1 MKPFGIW
8 KYLLILIVLSFGII
22 YALPN
27 LYVPDPAVQIS
38 YNDSTLSPDIK
49 LQKRLTKVLEDSTS
63 ESTVP
68 EVEIHE
74 KYALIRL
81 TSSQEQLRVKELFS
95 TVGDDLIVALNLAPT
110 TPDWLKNIGGEPLK
124 LGLDLRGGV
133 HFLMEVDTQAA
144 LSNRQNGTL
153 QDIRRKLREEKIRYN
168 SLSVERDQ
176 TIKLKVTEKAGF
188 DTTEELTQ
196 SRMDEF
202 TPETGIFGGKVGP
215 WLRNLFFGSGE
226 KDQTIKLKVKKDTV
240 FESVTEL
247 LEDNYPQFSISY
259 REIGNQYEFSLRLT
273 DQEIEQIEA
282 DAIDQNLTTLRNRV
296 NELGVSEPIVQRQ
309 GKKRIIVELPGI
321 QDTAEA
327 KKILGKT
334 ATLEFH
340 LEAEHDT
347 PRTRKTSY
355 PHRDKRM
362 GVSELQDQIIIGGDQ
377 VATAQ
382 ASFDESGMPQ
392 VNITLDG
399 AGGTRM
405 HRATR
410 DKIGKRLG
418 VLFVEQKN
426 KTSYTTDA
434 KGNQVAIQ
442 RTFETKEIISL
453 ATIQAAL
460 GTQFRITGLDSPQE
474 SSELALLL
482 RAGALAAPM
491 SFVEER
497 TVGPSL
503 GQDNINAGIL
513 SMELG
518 MALVLLFTLFYY
530 RIFGVAA
537 SLALGT
543 NIVLLVAIMS
553 ILSATLTLPGIAGI
567 VLTVGMAIDAN
578 VLIFSRIKEELKAG
592 TEPLQA
598 IDQGYDKAF
607 TTIFDAKLTTLLVAV
622 ILYSLG
628 TGPIKG
634 FSITLSIGILT
645 SMFTAILGT
654 RGFIYLIYRNKK
666 NPSRIAI

>member
-27 LYVPDPAVQIS
+27 LYAPDPAVQVS
-38 YNDSTLSPDIK
+38 YNDSTQIHDRK
-49 LQKRLTKVLEDSTS
+49 LQQRLSKVLEENELTNG
-63 ESTVP
+63 VP
-68 EVEIHE
+68 EVEIHK

-81 TSSQEQLRVKELFS
+81 SSTEEQLRVKDLLS
-95 TVGDDLIVALNLAPT
+95 SVGDDLIVALNLAPT
-110 TPDWLKNIGGEPLK
+110 TPGWLKNIGGEPLK

-133 HFLMEVDTQAA
+133 HFLMEVDTETA

-153 QDIRRKLREEKIRYN
+153 QDIRRKLRDEKIRYN
-168 SLSVERDQ
+168 SLFV
-176 TIKLKVTEKAGF
+176 
-188 DTTEELTQ
+188 
-196 SRMDEF
+196 
-202 TPETGIFGGKVGP
+202 
-215 WLRNLFFGSGE
+215 E
-226 KDQTIKLKVKKDTV
+226 KDQTIKLKVTGETI
-240 FESVTEL
+240 FESATEL
-247 LEDNYPQFSISY
+247 LEDNYPQFSITYAESGDQFNISLSLTED
-259 REIGNQYEFSLRLT
+259 EI
-273 DQEIEQIEA
+273 DQIEA

-296 NELGVSEPIVQRQ
+296 NELGVSEPIVQKQ

-340 LEAEHDT
+340 LEAEYDT

-355 PHRDKRM
+355 PHRDGRF
-362 GVSELQDQIIIGGDQ
+362 GESELQDQIIIGGDQ

-382 ASFDESGMPQ
+382 ASFDESGLPQ

-399 AGGTRM
+399 AGGARM

-410 DKIGKRLG
+410 GNIGKRLG

-426 KTSYTTDA
+426 KTTYRRDA
-434 KGNQVAIQ
+434 EGNRVEVQE
-442 RTFETKEIISL
+442 TFETKEIISL

-491 SFVEER
+491 RFVEER

-513 SMELG
+513 SMQLG

-578 VLIFSRIKEELKAG
+578 VLIFSRIKEELKQG

-607 TTIFDAKLTTLLVAV
+607 LTILDANLTTLLVAV

-634 FSITLSIGILT
+634 FSVTLSIGILT

-666 NPSRIAI
+666 NLSRIAI

>member
-8 KYLLILIVLSFGII
+8 KYFLILIVLSFGII

-27 LYVPDPAVQIS
+27 LYAPDPAVQIS
-38 YNDSTLSPDIK
+38 YNDSTLSPDLK
-49 LQKRLTKVLEDSTS
+49 LQKRLTKVLEANTS
-63 ESTVP
+63 ENKVP

-74 KYALIRL
+74 NYALIRL
-81 TSSQEQLRVKELFS
+81 ASSKEQLRVKELFS
-95 TVGDDLIVALNLAPT
+95 SVGDDLIVALNLAPT
-110 TPDWLKNIGGEPLK
+110 TPQWLKNIGGEPLK

-133 HFLMEVDTQAA
+133 HFLMEVDTQKA
-144 LSNRQNGTL
+144 LNNRQNGTL
-153 QDIRRKLREEKIRYN
+153 LDIRRKLRGEKIRYN
-168 SLSVERDQ
+168 SLFVEKDQ
-176 TIKLKVTEKAGF
+176 AIKLKVT
-188 DTTEELTQ
+188 Q
-196 SRMDEF
+196 
-202 TPETGIFGGKVGP
+202 
-215 WLRNLFFGSGE
+215 
-226 KDQTIKLKVKKDTV
+226 
-240 FESVTEL
+240 ESVFDNATEL
-247 LEDNYPQFSISY
+247 LEDNYPQFTISY
-259 REIGNQYEFSLRLT
+259 TEAGNQFEISLRLT
-273 DQEIEQIEA
+273 EQEIEQIEA

-296 NELGVSEPIVQRQ
+296 NELGVSEPIVYRQ
-309 GKKRIIVELPGI
+309 GKKRIVVQLPGI

-382 ASFDESGMPQ
+382 ASFDENGIPQ

-405 HRATR
+405 HRTTR

-426 KTSYTTDA
+426 KTSYARDA
-434 KGNQVAIQ
+434 QGNQVAIQ
-442 RTFETKEIISL
+442 QTFETKEIISL

-460 GTQFRITGLDSPQE
+460 GTKFRITGLDSPQE

-491 SFVEER
+491 RFVEER

-503 GQDNINAGIL
+503 GKDNINAGIL

-537 SLALGT
+537 CLALGT

-567 VLTVGMAIDAN
+567 VLTVGMAVDAN
-578 VLIFSRIKEELKAG
+578 VLIFSRIKEELKQG

-607 TTIFDAKLTTLLVAV
+607 LTILDANLTTLLVAV
-622 ILYSLG
+622 ILYSFG

-634 FSITLSIGILT
+634 FSVTLSIGIIT

-654 RGFIYLIYRNKK
+654 RGFIYLVYRNKK
-666 NPSRIAI
+666 NLSRLAI

>member
-27 LYVPDPAVQIS
+27 LYAPDPAVQVS
-38 YNDSTLSPDIK
+38 YNDSTQIHDRK
-49 LQKRLTKVLEDSTS
+49 LQQRLSKVLEENELTNG
-63 ESTVP
+63 VP
-68 EVEIHE
+68 EVEIHK

-81 TSSQEQLRVKELFS
+81 SSTEEQLRVKDLLS
-95 TVGDDLIVALNLAPT
+95 SVGDDLIVALNLAPT

-133 HFLMEVDTQAA
+133 HFLMEVDTETA

-153 QDIRRKLREEKIRYN
+153 QDIRRKLRDEKIRYN
-168 SLSVERDQ
+168 SLFV
-176 TIKLKVTEKAGF
+176 
-188 DTTEELTQ
+188 
-196 SRMDEF
+196 
-202 TPETGIFGGKVGP
+202 
-215 WLRNLFFGSGE
+215 E
-226 KDQTIKLKVKKDTV
+226 KDQTIKLKVTGETI
-240 FESVTEL
+240 FESATEL
-247 LEDNYPQFSISY
+247 LEDNYPQFSITYAESGDQFNISLSLTED
-259 REIGNQYEFSLRLT
+259 EIV
-273 DQEIEQIEA
+273 QIEK

-296 NELGVSEPIVQRQ
+296 NELGVSEPIVQKQ

-340 LEAEHDT
+340 LEAEYDT

-355 PHRDKRM
+355 PHRDGRF
-362 GVSELQDQIIIGGDQ
+362 GESELQDQIIIGGDQ

-382 ASFDESGMPQ
+382 ASFDESGLPQ

-399 AGGTRM
+399 AGGARM

-410 DKIGKRLG
+410 GNIGKRLG

-426 KTSYTTDA
+426 KTTYRRDA
-434 KGNQVAIQ
+434 AGNRVEVQE
-442 RTFETKEIISL
+442 TFETKEIISL

-491 SFVEER
+491 RFVEER

-513 SMELG
+513 SMQLG

-578 VLIFSRIKEELKAG
+578 VLIFSRIKEELKQG

-607 TTIFDAKLTTLLVAV
+607 LTILDANLTTLLVAV

-634 FSITLSIGILT
+634 FSVTLSIGILT

-666 NPSRIAI
+666 NLSRIAI

>member
-8 KYLLILIVLSFGII
+8 KYLLILIILSFGII

-27 LYVPDPAVQIS
+27 LYAPDPAVQVS
-38 YNDSTLSPDIK
+38 YNDSTQIHDRK
-49 LQKRLTKVLEDSTS
+49 LQQRLTKVLEDGELSNG
-63 ESTVP
+63 VP
-68 EVEIHE
+68 EVEIHK

-81 TSSQEQLRVKELFS
+81 SSAEEQLRVKDLLS
-95 TVGDDLIVALNLAPT
+95 SVGDDLIVALNLAPT
-110 TPDWLKNIGGEPLK
+110 TPEWLENIGGEPLK

-133 HFLMEVDTQAA
+133 HFLMEVDTETA

-153 QDIRRKLREEKIRYN
+153 LDIRRKLRDEKIRYN
-168 SLSVERDQ
+168 SLFV
-176 TIKLKVTEKAGF
+176 
-188 DTTEELTQ
+188 
-196 SRMDEF
+196 
-202 TPETGIFGGKVGP
+202 
-215 WLRNLFFGSGE
+215 E
-226 KDQTIKLKVKKDTV
+226 KDQTIRLKVTDEAV
-240 FESVTEL
+240 FESATEL
-247 LEDNYPQFSISY
+247 LEDNYPQFVIGYTQAGDQFNISLSLSED
-259 REIGNQYEFSLRLT
+259 EI
-273 DQEIEQIEA
+273 DQIEA

-309 GKKRIIVELPGI
+309 GQKRIIVELPGI

-340 LEAEHDT
+340 LEAEYDT

-355 PHRDKRM
+355 PHRDTRL

-382 ASFDESGMPQ
+382 ASFDESGLPQ

-399 AGGTRM
+399 AGGARM

-410 DKIGKRLG
+410 GNIGKRLG

-426 KTSYTTDA
+426 KTTYQRGAD
-434 KGNQVAIQ
+434 GNRVAVQ
-442 RTFETKEIISL
+442 QTFETKEIISL
-453 ATIQAAL
+453 ATIRAAL

-491 SFVEER
+491 RFVEER

-513 SMELG
+513 SMQLG
-518 MALVLLFTLFYY
+518 MTLVLLFTLFYY
-530 RIFGVAA
+530 RVFGVAA

-543 NIVLLVAIMS
+543 NIILLVAIMS

-578 VLIFSRIKEELKAG
+578 VLIFSRIREELKQG

-607 TTIFDAKLTTLLVAV
+607 LTILDANLTTLLVAV

-634 FSITLSIGILT
+634 FSVTLSIGILT
-645 SMFTAILGT
+645 SMFTAIVGT

>member
-8 KYLLILIVLSFGII
+8 KYFLILIVLSFGII

-27 LYVPDPAVQIS
+27 LYAPDPAVQIS

-49 LQKRLTKVLEDSTS
+49 LQKRLTKVLEANTS
-63 ESTVP
+63 ENKVP

-74 KYALIRL
+74 NYALIRL
-81 TSSQEQLRVKELFS
+81 ASSKEQLRVKELFS

-110 TPDWLKNIGGEPLK
+110 TPQWLKNIGGEPLK

-133 HFLMEVDTQAA
+133 HFLMEVDTQKA
-144 LSNRQNGTL
+144 LNNRQNGTL
-153 QDIRRKLREEKIRYN
+153 LDIRRKLRGEKIRYN
-168 SLSVERDQ
+168 SLFVEKDQ
-176 TIKLKVTEKAGF
+176 AIKLKVT
-188 DTTEELTQ
+188 Q
-196 SRMDEF
+196 
-202 TPETGIFGGKVGP
+202 
-215 WLRNLFFGSGE
+215 
-226 KDQTIKLKVKKDTV
+226 
-240 FESVTEL
+240 ESVFDNATEL
-247 LEDNYPQFSISY
+247 LEDNYPQFTISY
-259 REIGNQYEFSLRLT
+259 TEAGNQFEISLRLT
-273 DQEIEQIEA
+273 EQEIEQIEA

-296 NELGVSEPIVQRQ
+296 NELGVSEPIVYRQ
-309 GKKRIIVELPGI
+309 GKKRIVVQLPGI

-347 PRTRKTSY
+347 PKTRKTSY

-382 ASFDESGMPQ
+382 ASFDENGIPQ

-399 AGGTRM
+399 AGGARM
-405 HRATR
+405 HRTTR

-426 KTSYTTDA
+426 KTSYARDA
-434 KGNQVAIQ
+434 QGNQVAIQ
-442 RTFETKEIISL
+442 QTFETKEIISL

-460 GTQFRITGLDSPQE
+460 GTKFRITGLDSPQE

-491 SFVEER
+491 RFVEER

-503 GQDNINAGIL
+503 GKDNINAGIL

-537 SLALGT
+537 CLALGT

-567 VLTVGMAIDAN
+567 VLTVGMAVDAN
-578 VLIFSRIKEELKAG
+578 VLIFSRIKEELKQG

-607 TTIFDAKLTTLLVAV
+607 LTILDANLTTLLVAV
-622 ILYSLG
+622 ILYSFG

-634 FSITLSIGILT
+634 FSVTLSIGIIT

-654 RGFIYLIYRNKK
+654 RGFIYLVYRNKK
-666 NPSRIAI
+666 NLSRLAI

>member
-8 KYLLILIVLSFGII
+8 KYFLILVVLSFGLI
-22 YALPN
+22 YASPN
-27 LYVPDPAVQIS
+27 LYAPDPAIQIS
-38 YNDSTLSPDIK
+38 YNDSTLSPDLK
-49 LQKRLTKVLEDSTS
+49 LQRRLTKVLEHNIT
-63 ESTVP
+63 ENKVP

-74 KYALIRL
+74 SYALIRL
-81 TSSQEQLRVKELFS
+81 ASPEEQLRVKDLFS

-110 TPDWLKNIGGEPLK
+110 TPEWLKNIGGEPLK

-133 HFLMEVDTQAA
+133 HFLMEVDTKTA

-153 QDIRRKLREEKIRYN
+153 LDIRRKLREEKIRYN
-168 SLSVERDQ
+168 SLFV
-176 TIKLKVTEKAGF
+176 
-188 DTTEELTQ
+188 
-196 SRMDEF
+196 
-202 TPETGIFGGKVGP
+202 
-215 WLRNLFFGSGE
+215 E
-226 KDQTIKLKVKKDTV
+226 KDQTIKLKVTQ
-240 FESVTEL
+240 ESVFDKATEL
-247 LEDNYPQFSISY
+247 LEDEYPQFAISY
-259 REIGNQYEFSLRLT
+259 TEVGNQFEISLRLT

-362 GVSELQDQIIIGGDQ
+362 GVNELQDQIIIGGDQ

-399 AGGTRM
+399 AGGARM

-410 DKIGKRLG
+410 GNIGKRLG

-426 KTSYTTDA
+426 KTSFKRDA
-434 KGNQVAIQ
+434 QGNQVEVQ
-442 RTFETKEIISL
+442 QTFETKEIISL

-491 SFVEER
+491 RFVEER

-518 MALVLLFTLFYY
+518 MALVLLFTLVYY

-567 VLTVGMAIDAN
+567 VLTVGMAVDAN
-578 VLIFSRIKEELKAG
+578 VLIFSRIKEELKQG

-607 TTIFDAKLTTLLVAV
+607 LTILDANITTLIVAV
-622 ILYSLG
+622 ILYSFG

-634 FSITLSIGILT
+634 FSVTLSIGIIT

-654 RGFIYLIYRNKK
+654 RGFIYLVYRNKK
-666 NPSRIAI
+666 NISRLAI

>member
-1 MKPFGIW
+1 M
-8 KYLLILIVLSFGII
+8 S
-22 YALPN
+22 
-27 LYVPDPAVQIS
+27 DPAVQIS

-49 LQKRLTKVLEDSTS
+49 LQKRLTKVLEDSTF

-168 SLSVERDQ
+168 SLFV
-176 TIKLKVTEKAGF
+176 
-188 DTTEELTQ
+188 
-196 SRMDEF
+196 
-202 TPETGIFGGKVGP
+202 
-215 WLRNLFFGSGE
+215 E
-226 KDQTIKLKVKKDTV
+226 KDQTIKLKVTGETI
-240 FESVTEL
+240 FESATEL
-247 LEDNYPQFSISY
+247 LEDNYPQFSITYAESGDQFN
-259 REIGNQYEFSLRLT
+259 ISLRLT
-273 DQEIEQIEA
+273 EDEIVQIEK

-296 NELGVSEPIVQRQ
+296 NELGVSEPIVQKQ

-340 LEAEHDT
+340 LEAEYDT

-355 PHRDKRM
+355 PHRDSRY
-362 GVSELQDQIIIGGDQ
+362 GESELQDQIILGGDQ

-382 ASFDESGMPQ
+382 ASFDESGLPQ

-399 AGGTRM
+399 AGGARM

-410 DKIGKRLG
+410 GNIGKRLG

-426 KTSYTTDA
+426 KTTYRRDA
-434 KGNQVAIQ
+434 AGNRVEVQE
-442 RTFETKEIISL
+442 TFETKEIISL

-460 GTQFRITGLDSPQE
+460 GTQFRITGLDSSEE

-491 SFVEER
+491 RFVEER

-513 SMELG
+513 SMQLG
-518 MALVLLFTLFYY
+518 MTLVLLFTLFYY

-578 VLIFSRIKEELKAG
+578 VLIFSRIKEELKQG

-607 TTIFDAKLTTLLVAV
+607 LTILDANLTTLLVAV

-634 FSITLSIGILT
+634 FSVTLSIGILT
-645 SMFTAILGT
+645 SMFTAIVGT

-666 NPSRIAI
+666 NLSRLAI

>member
-1 MKPFGIW
+1 MRPFGIW
-8 KYLLILIVLSFGII
+8 KYFLILIVLGFGIV
-22 YALPN
+22 YSLPN
-27 LYVPDPAVQIS
+27 LYAPDPAVQIS
-38 YNDSTLSPDIK
+38 YNDSALSPDLK
-49 LQKRLTKVLEDSTS
+49 LQKRLEKILENSLDN
-63 ESTVP
+63 ENVP
-68 EVEIHE
+68 EVELHNN
-74 KYALIRL
+74 YALIRL
-81 TSSQEQLRVKELFS
+81 FSTEEQLRIKSLLS
-95 TVGDDLIVALNLAPT
+95 TAGDDLIVALNLAPT
-110 TPDWLKNIGGEPLK
+110 TPQWLKNIGAEPMK

-144 LSNRQNGTL
+144 LKNRQNGTL
-153 QDIRRKLREEKIRYN
+153 QDLKRKLREEKIRYS
-168 SLSVERDQ
+168 SLFV
-176 TIKLKVTEKAGF
+176 
-188 DTTEELTQ
+188 
-196 SRMDEF
+196 
-202 TPETGIFGGKVGP
+202 
-215 WLRNLFFGSGE
+215 E
-226 KDQTIKLKVKKDTV
+226 KDQSITLKVKE
-240 FESVTEL
+240 ESDFDSSIDL
-247 LEDNYPQFSISY
+247 IEDNYPQFSVSY
-259 REIGNQYEFSLRLT
+259 TEGSEFNIFLRLNEE
-273 DQEIEQIEA
+273 EIEQIEA

-309 GKKRIIVELPGI
+309 GKKRIVVQLPGI

-340 LEAEHDT
+340 LEAEYDT

-362 GVSELQDQIIIGGDQ
+362 GESELQDQIIIGGDQ

-382 ASFDESGMPQ
+382 ASFDENGMPQ

-399 AGGTRM
+399 QGGARM

-410 DKIGKRLG
+410 GNIGKRLG
-418 VLFVEQKN
+418 VVFVEQKN
-426 KTSYTTDA
+426 KTSYKRDSQ
-434 KGNQVAIQ
+434 GNQIAVQ
-442 RTFETKEIISL
+442 QTFEIREIISL

-491 SFVEER
+491 RFVEER

-503 GQDNINAGIL
+503 GEDNINAGIL
-513 SMELG
+513 SMEIG
-518 MALVLLFTLFYY
+518 MALVLIFTVFYY

-537 SLALGT
+537 ALALGT
-543 NIVLLVAIMS
+543 NILLLVAIMS
-553 ILSATLTLPGIAGI
+553 ILSASLTLPGIAGI

-578 VLIFSRIKEELKAG
+578 VLIFSRIKEELKQG
-592 TEPLQA
+592 TDPLQA

-607 TTIFDAKLTTLLVAV
+607 STILDANITTLIVAV

-645 SMFTAILGT
+645 SMFTAIVGT
-654 RGFIYLIYRNKK
+654 RGFIYLVYRKKK
-666 NPSRIAI
+666 NLSRLAI

>member
-1 MKPFGIW
+1 VKPFGIW
-8 KYLLILIVLSFGII
+8 KYFLILVVLSFGLI
-22 YALPN
+22 YASPN
-27 LYVPDPAVQIS
+27 LYAPDPAIQIS
-38 YNDSTLSPDIK
+38 YNDSTLSPDLK
-49 LQKRLTKVLEDSTS
+49 LQRRLTKVLENNIS
-63 ESTVP
+63 ENKVP

-74 KYALIRL
+74 SYALIRL
-81 TSSQEQLRVKELFS
+81 ASPEEQLRVKDLFS

-110 TPDWLKNIGGEPLK
+110 TPEWLKNIGGEPLK

-133 HFLMEVDTQAA
+133 HFLMEVDTKTA

-153 QDIRRKLREEKIRYN
+153 LDIRRKLREEKIRYN
-168 SLSVERDQ
+168 SLFV
-176 TIKLKVTEKAGF
+176 
-188 DTTEELTQ
+188 
-196 SRMDEF
+196 
-202 TPETGIFGGKVGP
+202 
-215 WLRNLFFGSGE
+215 E
-226 KDQTIKLKVKKDTV
+226 KDQTIKLKVTQ
-240 FESVTEL
+240 ESVFDKATEL
-247 LEDNYPQFSISY
+247 LEDEYPQFAISY
-259 REIGNQYEFSLRLT
+259 TEVGNQFEISLRLT

-362 GVSELQDQIIIGGDQ
+362 GVNELQDQIIIGGDQ

-399 AGGTRM
+399 AGGARM

-410 DKIGKRLG
+410 GNIGKRLG

-426 KTSYTTDA
+426 KTSFKRDA
-434 KGNQVAIQ
+434 QGNQVAVQ
-442 RTFETKEIISL
+442 QTFETKEIISL

-491 SFVEER
+491 RFVEER

-518 MALVLLFTLFYY
+518 MALVLLFTLVYY

-567 VLTVGMAIDAN
+567 VLTVGMAVDAN
-578 VLIFSRIKEELKAG
+578 VLIFSRIKEELKQG

-607 TTIFDAKLTTLLVAV
+607 LTILDANITTLIVAV
-622 ILYSLG
+622 ILYSFG

-634 FSITLSIGILT
+634 FSVTLSIGIIT

-654 RGFIYLIYRNKK
+654 RGFIYLVYRNKK
-666 NPSRIAI
+666 NISRLAI

>member
-8 KYLLILIVLSFGII
+8 KYFLILIVLSFGII

-27 LYVPDPAVQIS
+27 LYAPDPAVQIS

-49 LQKRLTKVLEDSTS
+49 LQKRLTKVLEANTS
-63 ESTVP
+63 KNKVP

-74 KYALIRL
+74 NYALIRL
-81 TSSQEQLRVKELFS
+81 ASSKEQLRVKELFS

-110 TPDWLKNIGGEPLK
+110 TPQWLKNIGGEPLK

-133 HFLMEVDTQAA
+133 HFLMEVDTQKA
-144 LSNRQNGTL
+144 LNNRQNGTL
-153 QDIRRKLREEKIRYN
+153 LDIRRKLRGEKIRYN
-168 SLSVERDQ
+168 SLFVEKDQ
-176 TIKLKVTEKAGF
+176 AIKLKVT
-188 DTTEELTQ
+188 Q
-196 SRMDEF
+196 
-202 TPETGIFGGKVGP
+202 
-215 WLRNLFFGSGE
+215 
-226 KDQTIKLKVKKDTV
+226 
-240 FESVTEL
+240 ESVFDKATEL
-247 LEDNYPQFSISY
+247 LEDNYPQFTISY
-259 REIGNQYEFSLRLT
+259 TEIGNQFEISLRLT
-273 DQEIEQIEA
+273 EQEIEQIEA
-282 DAIDQNLTTLRNRV
+282 DAIDQNLTTIRNRV
-296 NELGVSEPIVQRQ
+296 NELGVSEPIVYRQ
-309 GKKRIIVELPGI
+309 GKKRIVVQLPGI

-362 GVSELQDQIIIGGDQ
+362 GVSELQDQIIISGDQ

-382 ASFDESGMPQ
+382 ASFDENGIPQ

-399 AGGTRM
+399 AGGARM
-405 HRATR
+405 HRTTR

-426 KTSYTTDA
+426 KTSYARDA
-434 KGNQVAIQ
+434 QGNQVAIQ
-442 RTFETKEIISL
+442 QTFETKEIISL

-460 GTQFRITGLDSPQE
+460 GTKFRITGLDSPQE

-491 SFVEER
+491 RFVEER

-503 GQDNINAGIL
+503 GKDNINAGIL

-537 SLALGT
+537 CLALGT

-567 VLTVGMAIDAN
+567 VLTVGMAVDAN
-578 VLIFSRIKEELKAG
+578 VLIFSRIKEELKQG

-607 TTIFDAKLTTLLVAV
+607 LTILDANLTTLLVAV
-622 ILYSLG
+622 ILYSFG

-634 FSITLSIGILT
+634 FSVTLSIGIIT

-654 RGFIYLIYRNKK
+654 RGFIYLVYRNKK
-666 NPSRIAI
+666 NLSRLAI

>member
-1 MKPFGIW
+1 VKPFGIW
-8 KYLLILIVLSFGII
+8 KYFLILIVLSFGII

-27 LYVPDPAVQIS
+27 LYAPDPAVQIS

-49 LQKRLTKVLEDSTS
+49 LQKRLTKVLEANTS
-63 ESTVP
+63 ENKVP

-74 KYALIRL
+74 NYALIRL
-81 TSSQEQLRVKELFS
+81 ASSKEQLRVKELFS

-110 TPDWLKNIGGEPLK
+110 TPQWLKNIGGEPLK

-133 HFLMEVDTQAA
+133 HFLMEVDTQKA
-144 LSNRQNGTL
+144 LNNRQNGTL
-153 QDIRRKLREEKIRYN
+153 LDIRRKLRGEKIRYN
-168 SLSVERDQ
+168 SLFVEKDQ
-176 TIKLKVTEKAGF
+176 AIKLKVT
-188 DTTEELTQ
+188 Q
-196 SRMDEF
+196 
-202 TPETGIFGGKVGP
+202 
-215 WLRNLFFGSGE
+215 
-226 KDQTIKLKVKKDTV
+226 
-240 FESVTEL
+240 ESVFDKATEL
-247 LEDNYPQFSISY
+247 LEDNYPQFTISY
-259 REIGNQYEFSLRLT
+259 TEIGNQFEISLRLT
-273 DQEIEQIEA
+273 EQEIEQIEA
-282 DAIDQNLTTLRNRV
+282 DAIDQNLTTIRNRV
-296 NELGVSEPIVQRQ
+296 NELGVSEPIVYRQ
-309 GKKRIIVELPGI
+309 GKKRIVVQLPGI

-340 LEAEHDT
+340 LEAEYDT

-362 GVSELQDQIIIGGDQ
+362 GVSELQDQIIISGDQ

-382 ASFDESGMPQ
+382 ASFDENGIPQ

-399 AGGTRM
+399 AGGARM
-405 HRATR
+405 HRTTR

-426 KTSYTTDA
+426 KTSYGRDA
-434 KGNQVAIQ
+434 QGNQVAIQ
-442 RTFETKEIISL
+442 QTIETKEIISL

-460 GTQFRITGLDSPQE
+460 GTKFRITGLDSPQE

-491 SFVEER
+491 RFVEER

-503 GQDNINAGIL
+503 GKDNINAGIL

-537 SLALGT
+537 CLALGT

-567 VLTVGMAIDAN
+567 VLTVGMAVDAN
-578 VLIFSRIKEELKAG
+578 VLIFSRIKEELKQG

-607 TTIFDAKLTTLLVAV
+607 LTILDANLTTLLVAV
-622 ILYSLG
+622 ILYSFG

-634 FSITLSIGILT
+634 FSVTLSIGIIT

-654 RGFIYLIYRNKK
+654 RGFIYLVYRNKK
-666 NPSRIAI
+666 NLSRLAI